1 MGYNYN
7 QDEYD
12 ELMKRV
18 KDLMELHD
26 NQKKLLARLQARNL
40 ELQSELDHLKGLPLA
55 TSSIETDEDED
66 DDGMISDSKY
76 Y

>member
-1 MGYNYN
+1 LGYDYENT
-7 QDEYD
+7 EYKD
-12 ELMKRV
+12 LMQKF

-40 ELQSELDHLKGLPLA
+40 ELEQELDHLKGLPLA
-55 TSSIETDEDED
+55 SNTYDEDE

>member
-1 MGYNYN
+1 MGYDYENA
-7 QDEYD
+7 EYKD
-12 ELMKRV
+12 LMQKF

-40 ELQSELDHLKGLPLA
+40 ELEQELDHLKGLA
-55 TSSIETDEDED
+55 SNMQDE

>member
-1 MGYNYN
+1 LGYDYENT
-7 QDEYD
+7 EYKD
-12 ELMKRV
+12 LMQKF

-40 ELQSELDHLKGLPLA
+40 ELEQELDHLKGLPLA
-55 TSSIETDEDED
+55 TNMHDEDED
-66 DDGMISDSKY
+66 EDEGIFSDSKY

>member
-1 MGYNYN
+1 MYDYDSAEYN
-7 QDEYD
+7 
-12 ELMKRV
+12 ELMKKF

-40 ELQSELDHLKGLPLA
+40 ELEQELDHLKGLPLA
-55 TSSIETDEDED
+55 TNMEDDNNDEDE
-66 DDGMISDSKY
+66 GIISDSKY

>member
-1 MGYNYN
+1 M
-7 QDEYD
+7 Q
-12 ELMKRV
+12 KF

-40 ELQSELDHLKGLPLA
+40 ELEQELDHLKGLA
-55 TSSIETDEDED
+55 SNMQDE